1 MVMVTVTIFVIL
13 LAIISAYYL
22 RNRHTIPVMSTFDG
36 NVYNVLKDIQD
47 PVESANILAEL
58 NAKTETLIK
67 YLEQNNKDH
76 IVTQCMSKKYS
87 PSILSEAK
95 IQSGYTTYT
104 INKSDIHVCVRTR
117 DDNKKAYDINLLMY
131 VLLHELAHVCNDTIG
146 HDDKFKRVFS
156 FLVKKAIE
164 VGVYKFDNYHINP
177 KEYCGMTLNSSIV

>member
-76 IVTQCMSKKYS
+76 IV
-87 PSILSEAK
+87 
-95 IQSGYTTYT
+95 
-104 INKSDIHVCVRTR
+104 V
-117 DDNKKAYDINLLMY
+117 
-131 VLLHELAHVCNDTIG
+131 
-146 HDDKFKRVFS
+146 
-156 FLVKKAIE
+156 
-164 VGVYKFDNYHINP
+164 
-177 KEYCGMTLNSSIV
+177 